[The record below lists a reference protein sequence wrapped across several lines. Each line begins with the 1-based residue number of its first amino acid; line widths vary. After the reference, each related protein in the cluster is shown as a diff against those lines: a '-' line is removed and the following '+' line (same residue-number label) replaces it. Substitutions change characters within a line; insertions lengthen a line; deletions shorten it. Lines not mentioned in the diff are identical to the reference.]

1 MKVEFVEVALNVPVN
16 QTFTYSAIPAGT
28 LSTQE
33 KKSQGEL
40 FQKKRA
46 RKVESFECAVGSRVQ
61 VMLGGRRV
69 SGIITAL
76 HEKLPQNFPV
86 PQNKIRPIL
95 RVLDETPLLNEEMM
109 SLGRW
114 ISSFYLCSIGEAYS
128 AMIPGGIK
136 ESDSGWG
143 FSAQIEED
151 DFASEKTLSDEQKA
165 AVNGILNSAEI
176 ENSYEAIANE
186 MQFKERNRPAKNH
199 FEKSD
204 SAEAQTIPREKNAKP
219 KNLFQYIYGATG
231 SGKTEVFL
239 SAAETILERGKGVIY
254 LVPEIA
260 LTPQVARA
268 VVNRF
273 GSTVA
278 ILHSRLTPAQKLF
291 EYKRIIKKE
300 ARVVIGAR
308 SAIFAPVPDLG
319 MIIIDEE
326 HDPSYKSENTPR
338 YHARQVAMHRAQLKK
353 IPLVMG
359 SATPSVEAW
368 NSIKQKQFECHC
380 LTKRLSGGKMPL
392 IECVD
397 LSREK
402 IDGSISRILEEEIRA
417 TLAENRQ
424 VILFLNRRG
433 FNHIFRCQTCGFEL
447 KCKNCSVPMTYHK
460 AQNKIVCHYCGYSL
474 KPLSVCPKC
483 ASLDIGYLG
492 FGTEFIENEVKS
504 KFPSARALRLDS
516 DSLGKKNEL
525 EEKISAFKNGE
536 ADILLGTQMIAKGLN
551 FPKLKLVGV
560 ILADTSLHI
569 PDFRAAERTFSLITQ
584 VAGRAGRF
592 FPDGKVIVQTYS
604 PENPAIYCACHSQA
618 KQFYAGE
625 IELRKMLS
633 FPPFS
638 RLLRLVFRSALERDA
653 EQCADEAK
661 KIVEAELANLKER
674 HTSGAAETEI
684 LGPSEC
690 ALSKV
695 ASNYRHQIL
704 LRGKSIAVLQRL
716 ASVLLY
722 SFRAPH
728 GVFIEAD
735 VDPVS
740 LL

>member
-1 MKVEFVEVALNVPVN
+1 MKAEFVEVALNVPIN
-16 QTFTYSAIPAGT
+16 QTFTYSAIPAGKV
-28 LSTQE
+28 LAQE

-40 FQKKRA
+40 LPKKRA
-46 RKVESFECAVGSRVQ
+46 RKVESFECAVGARVQ
-61 VMLGGRRV
+61 VMFGNRRAN
-69 SGIITAL
+69 GIITAL
-76 HEKLPQNFPV
+76 HEKLPENFPV
-86 PQNKIRPIL
+86 PKNKIRPIL
-95 RVLDETPLLNEEMM
+95 RVLDEEPLLNEEMM
-109 SLGRW
+109 ELGKW

-136 ESDSGWG
+136 ESESGNG
-143 FSAQIEED
+143 FSSQIEEE
-151 DFASEKTLSDEQKA
+151 DFRTERILSEEQKD
-165 AVNGILNSAEI
+165 AVMGILNSASE
-176 ENSYEAIANE
+176 ENSDEENSSE
-186 MQFKERNRPAKNH
+186 K
-199 FEKSD
+199 KSD
-204 SAEAQTIPREKNAKP
+204 EKFQKQ
-219 KNLFQYIYGATG
+219 KKLFQYIYGATG

-239 SAAETILERGKGVIY
+239 SAAEKILEQGKGVIY

-268 VVNRF
+268 VTNRF
-273 GSTVA
+273 GSTAAV
-278 ILHSRLTPAQKLF
+278 LHSGLTPAQKLF
-291 EYKRIIKKE
+291 EYKRITKKE

-326 HDPSYKSENTPR
+326 HDSSYKSGNTPR

-368 NSIKQKQFECHC
+368 NSIQEKKFECHR

-402 IDGSISRILEEEIRA
+402 MDGSISKILEEEIRA

-460 AQNKIVCHYCGYSL
+460 AQNKILCHYCGYSL

-483 ASLDIGYLG
+483 GSLDIGYLG

-504 KFPSARALRLDS
+504 KFPSARAIRIDT

-525 EEKISAFKNGE
+525 EEKIAAFKNGE

-560 ILADTSLHI
+560 ILADTSLHL

-604 PENPAIYCACHSQA
+604 NENPAIYFACHSQA
-618 KQFYAGE
+618 QKFYSEE
-625 IELRKMLS
+625 IALRKALS

-638 RLLRLVFRSALERDA
+638 RLLRLVFRSTVERDA

-661 KIVEAELANLKER
+661 KILDAELKKLKSR
-674 HTSGAAETEI
+674 YTAGADETEI

-704 LRGKSIAVLQRL
+704 LRGKSISILQRL
-716 ASVLLY
+716 ASILIY
-722 SFRAPH
+722 SFRAPQ
-728 GVFIEAD
+728 GVYIEAD
-735 VDPVS
+735 VDPAS

>member
-1 MKVEFVEVALNVPVN
+1 
-16 QTFTYSAIPAGT
+16 
-28 LSTQE
+28 STQE

-46 RKVESFECAVGSRVQ
+46 RKVESFECAVGARVQ
-61 VMLGGRRV
+61 VMFGNRRTTGV
-69 SGIITAL
+69 ITAL
-76 HEKLPQNFPV
+76 HEKLPQDFPV

-95 RVLDETPLLNEEMM
+95 RVLDETPLLNEETM
-109 SLGRW
+109 SLGKW

-136 ESDSGWG
+136 ESEAAWG

-151 DFASEKTLSDEQKA
+151 DFSSEKILSCEQKN
-165 AVNGILNSAEI
+165 AVQGILNSAEI
-176 ENSYEAIANE
+176 EIPCEEISSENK
-186 MQFKERNRPAKNH
+186 FD
-199 FEKSD
+199 EKKSK
-204 SAEAQTIPREKNAKP
+204 Q

-239 SAAETILERGKGVIY
+239 SAAEKILEKGKGVIY

-308 SAIFAPVPDLG
+308 SAIFAPVPNLG

-326 HDPSYKSENTPR
+326 HDSSYKSENTPR

-368 NSIKQKQFECHC
+368 NSIAQKKFECHC

-402 IDGSISRILEEEIRA
+402 IEGSISKILEDEIRA

-460 AQNKIVCHYCGYSL
+460 VQNKILCHYCGYSL

-504 KFPSARALRLDS
+504 KFPSARAIRLDT

-525 EEKISAFKNGE
+525 EEKIAAFKNGE
-536 ADILLGTQMIAKGLN
+536 ADILLGTQ
-551 FPKLKLVGV
+551 
-560 ILADTSLHI
+560 
-569 PDFRAAERTFSLITQ
+569 
-584 VAGRAGRF
+584 
-592 FPDGKVIVQTYS
+592 
-604 PENPAIYCACHSQA
+604 
-618 KQFYAGE
+618 
-625 IELRKMLS
+625 
-633 FPPFS
+633 
-638 RLLRLVFRSALERDA
+638 
-653 EQCADEAK
+653 
-661 KIVEAELANLKER
+661 
-674 HTSGAAETEI
+674 
-684 LGPSEC
+684 
-690 ALSKV
+690 
-695 ASNYRHQIL
+695 
-704 LRGKSIAVLQRL
+704 
-716 ASVLLY
+716 
-722 SFRAPH
+722 
-728 GVFIEAD
+728 
-735 VDPVS
+735 
-740 LL
+740 

>member
-1 MKVEFVEVALNVPVN
+1 MKAEFVEVALNVPVN
-16 QTFTYSAIPAGT
+16 QTFTYSAIPAGKI
-28 LSTQE
+28 SVQE

-46 RKVESFECAVGSRVQ
+46 RKVESFECAVGARVQ
-61 VMLGGRRV
+61 VMFGNRRTTGV
-69 SGIITAL
+69 ITAL
-76 HEKLPQNFPV
+76 HEKLPQDFPV

-95 RVLDETPLLNEEMM
+95 RVLDETPLLNEETM
-109 SLGRW
+109 SLGKW

-136 ESDSGWG
+136 ESEAAWG

-151 DFASEKTLSDEQKA
+151 DFSSEKILSYEQKD
-165 AVNGILNSAEI
+165 AVQGILNSAEI
-176 ENSYEAIANE
+176 EIPCEEISSENK
-186 MQFKERNRPAKNH
+186 FD
-199 FEKSD
+199 EKKSK
-204 SAEAQTIPREKNAKP
+204 Q

-239 SAAETILERGKGVIY
+239 SAAEKILEKGKGVIY

-326 HDPSYKSENTPR
+326 HDSSYKSENTPR

-368 NSIKQKQFECHC
+368 NSIAQKKFECHC

-402 IDGSISRILEEEIRA
+402 IEGSISKILEDEIRA

-460 AQNKIVCHYCGYSL
+460 VQNKILCHYCGYSL

-492 FGTEFIENEVKS
+492 FGTEFIENEVKA
-504 KFPSARALRLDS
+504 KFPSARAIRLDT

-525 EEKISAFKNGE
+525 EEKIAAFKNGE

-604 PENPAIYCACHSQA
+604 PENPAIYFACHSQLQ
-618 KQFYAGE
+618 KFYADE
-625 IELRKMLS
+625 IELRKALS

-638 RLLRLVFRSALERDA
+638 RLLRLVFRSTVERDA
-653 EQCADEAK
+653 EQCASEAK
-661 KIVEAELANLKER
+661 KILSAELQSLKEK

-695 ASNYRHQIL
+695 AANYRHQIL
-704 LRGKSIAVLQRL
+704 LRGNSIAILQRL
-716 ASVLLY
+716 ASVLIY
-722 SFRAPH
+722 SFRAPQ
-728 GVFIEAD
+728 GVYIEAD
-735 VDPVS
+735 VDPAS

>member
-1 MKVEFVEVALNVPVN
+1 MKIEFVEVALNVPVN
-16 QTFTYSAIPAGT
+16 QTFTYSAIPAGKI
-28 LSTQE
+28 SAHE
-33 KKSQGEL
+33 KKFQGEL

-46 RKVESFECAVGSRVQ
+46 RKVESFECAAGSRVQ
-61 VMLGGRRV
+61 VMFGNRRTTGV
-69 SGIITAL
+69 ITAL
-76 HEKLPQNFPV
+76 HEKLPQDFPV

-109 SLGRW
+109 SLGKW
-114 ISSFYLCSIGEAYS
+114 ISSFYLCSLGEAYS

-136 ESDSGWG
+136 ESDAAWG

-151 DFASEKTLSDEQKA
+151 DFKSEKILSDEQKA
-165 AVNGILNSAEI
+165 AVQGILDSAEI
-176 ENSYEAIANE
+176 E
-186 MQFKERNRPAKNH
+186 
-199 FEKSD
+199 
-204 SAEAQTIPREKNAKP
+204 IPREEISGENKFEEKDSKQ

-239 SAAETILERGKGVIY
+239 SAAEKILEKGKGVIY

-268 VVNRF
+268 VLNRF

-291 EYKRIIKKE
+291 EYKRVIKKE

-326 HDPSYKSENTPR
+326 HDSSYKSESTPR
-338 YHARQVAMHRAQLKK
+338 YHARQVAMHRAQSKK

-368 NSIKQKQFECHC
+368 NSIVQKKFECHN

-402 IDGSISRILEEEIRA
+402 IDGSISKILEDEIRA

-433 FNHIFRCQTCGFEL
+433 FNHIFRCKTCGFEL

-460 AQNKIVCHYCGYSL
+460 AQNKILCHYCGYSRG
-474 KPLSVCPKC
+474 PLSVCPKC

-504 KFPSARALRLDS
+504 KFPSARAIRLDT

-525 EEKISAFKNGE
+525 EEKIAAFKNGD

-604 PENPAIYCACHSQA
+604 PENPAIYFACHSQA
-618 KQFYAGE
+618 QKFYADE
-625 IELRKMLS
+625 IELRKALL

-638 RLLRLVFRSALERDA
+638 RLLRLVFRSTVERDA
-653 EQCADEAK
+653 EQCASEAK
-661 KIVEAELANLKER
+661 KILSAELQSLKER

-695 ASNYRHQIL
+695 AANYRHQIL
-704 LRGKSIAVLQRL
+704 LRGNSIAVLQRL
-716 ASVLLY
+716 ASVLIY
-722 SFRAPH
+722 SFRAPQ
-728 GVFIEAD
+728 GVYIEAD
-735 VDPVS
+735 VDPAS

>member
-1 MKVEFVEVALNVPVN
+1 MKAEFVEVALNVPVN
-16 QTFTYSAIPAGT
+16 QTFTYSAIPAGKI
-28 LSTQE
+28 SAHE

-40 FQKKRA
+40 FQKKRT
-46 RKVESFECAVGSRVQ
+46 RKVESFECAVGARVQ
-61 VMLGGRRV
+61 VMFGNRRATGV
-69 SGIITAL
+69 ITAL
-76 HEKLPQNFPV
+76 HEKLPQDFPV

-95 RVLDETPLLNEEMM
+95 RVLDETPLLNEETM
-109 SLGRW
+109 SLGKW

-136 ESDSGWG
+136 ESEAAWG

-151 DFASEKTLSDEQKA
+151 DFSSEKVLSDEQKA
-165 AVNGILNSAEI
+165 AVQGILNSAEI
-176 ENSYEAIANE
+176 E
-186 MQFKERNRPAKNH
+186 
-199 FEKSD
+199 
-204 SAEAQTIPREKNAKP
+204 IPCEEISSENKFNEKNSKQ

-239 SAAETILERGKGVIY
+239 SAAEKILEKGKGVIY

-278 ILHSRLTPAQKLF
+278 ILHSRLTQAQKLF

-308 SAIFAPVPDLG
+308 SAIFAPVPNLG

-368 NSIKQKQFECHC
+368 NSIAQKKFECHC

-402 IDGSISRILEEEIRA
+402 IEGSISKILEDEIRA

-424 VILFLNRRG
+424 AILFLNRRG

-460 AQNKIVCHYCGYSL
+460 VQNKILCHYCGYSL

-504 KFPSARALRLDS
+504 KFPSARAIRLDT

-525 EEKISAFKNGE
+525 EEKIAAFKNGE

-604 PENPAIYCACHSQA
+604 PENPAIYFACHSQPQ
-618 KQFYAGE
+618 KFYADE
-625 IELRKMLS
+625 IELRKALS

-638 RLLRLVFRSALERDA
+638 RLLRLVFRSTMERDA
-653 EQCADEAK
+653 EQCASEAK
-661 KIVEAELANLKER
+661 KILSAKLQSLKEK

-695 ASNYRHQIL
+695 AANYRHQIL
-704 LRGKSIAVLQRL
+704 LRGNSIAILQRL
-716 ASVLLY
+716 ASVLIY
-722 SFRAPH
+722 SFRAPQ
-728 GVFIEAD
+728 GVYIEAD
-735 VDPVS
+735 VDPAS

>member
-1 MKVEFVEVALNVPVN
+1 MKAEFVEVALNVPVN
-16 QTFTYSAIPAGT
+16 QTFTYSAIPAGKI
-28 LSTQE
+28 SAHE
-33 KKSQGEL
+33 KKFQGEL

-46 RKVESFECAVGSRVQ
+46 RKVESFECAAGSRVQ
-61 VMLGGRRV
+61 VMFGNRRTTGV
-69 SGIITAL
+69 ITAL
-76 HEKLPQNFPV
+76 HEKLPQDFPV

-109 SLGRW
+109 SLGKW

-136 ESDSGWG
+136 ESDAAWG

-151 DFASEKTLSDEQKA
+151 DFKSEKILSGEQKA
-165 AVNGILNSAEI
+165 AVQGILNSAEI
-176 ENSYEAIANE
+176 EIPSEEISGEN
-186 MQFKERNRPAKNH
+186 K
-199 FEKSD
+199 FEEKD
-204 SAEAQTIPREKNAKP
+204 SKQ

-239 SAAETILERGKGVIY
+239 SAAEKILEKGKGVIY

-268 VVNRF
+268 VLNRF

-278 ILHSRLTPAQKLF
+278 ILHSHLTPAQKLF
-291 EYKRIIKKE
+291 EYKRVIKKE

-326 HDPSYKSENTPR
+326 HDSSYKSESTPR

-368 NSIKQKQFECHC
+368 NSIVQKKFECHN

-402 IDGSISRILEEEIRA
+402 IDGSISKILEDEIRA

-460 AQNKIVCHYCGYSL
+460 AQNKILCHYCGYSRG
-474 KPLSVCPKC
+474 PLSVCPKC

-504 KFPSARALRLDS
+504 KFPSARAIRLDT

-525 EEKISAFKNGE
+525 EEKIAAFKNGD

-604 PENPAIYCACHSQA
+604 PENSPIYFACHSQA
-618 KQFYAGE
+618 QKFYADE
-625 IELRKMLS
+625 IELRKALL

-638 RLLRLVFRSALERDA
+638 RLLRLVFRSTVERDA
-653 EQCADEAK
+653 EQCASEAK
-661 KIVEAELANLKER
+661 KILSAELQSLKEK

-695 ASNYRHQIL
+695 AANYRHQIL
-704 LRGKSIAVLQRL
+704 LRGNSIAVLQRL
-716 ASVLLY
+716 ASVLIY
-722 SFRAPH
+722 SFRAPQ
-728 GVFIEAD
+728 GVYIEAD
-735 VDPVS
+735 VDPAS

>member
-1 MKVEFVEVALNVPVN
+1 MKAEFVEVALNVPVN
-16 QTFTYSAIPAGT
+16 QTFTYSAIPAGKI
-28 LSTQE
+28 STQE

-40 FQKKRA
+40 FSKNRA
-46 RKVESFECAVGSRVQ
+46 RKVESFECTVGSRVQ
-61 VMLGGRRV
+61 VMFGGRRAIGV
-69 SGIITAL
+69 ITAL

-86 PQNKIRPIL
+86 PLEKIRPVL
-95 RVLDETPLLNEEMM
+95 RVLDDTPLLNEEML
-109 SLGRW
+109 SLGKW

-136 ESDSGWG
+136 ESEVGGG
-143 FSAQIEED
+143 FSSQIEED
-151 DFASEKTLSDEQKA
+151 DFKSEKVLSEEQKK
-165 AVNGILNSAEI
+165 AVQGILNSAGEKQSC
-176 ENSYEAIANE
+176 ENLEE
-186 MQFKERNRPAKNH
+186 ENRSK
-199 FEKSD
+199 
-204 SAEAQTIPREKNAKP
+204 

-239 SAAETILERGKGVIY
+239 SVAEKILEQGKGVIY

-268 VVNRF
+268 VANRF

-278 ILHSRLTPAQKLF
+278 VLHSRLTPAQKLF

-308 SAIFAPVPDLG
+308 SAIFAPVPNLG

-326 HDPSYKSENTPR
+326 HDSSYKSESTPR
-338 YHARQVAMHRAQLKK
+338 YHARQVAMHRAQTKK

-368 NSIKQKQFECHC
+368 NSIAQKKFECHH

-402 IDGSISRILEEEIRA
+402 IEGSISKILEDEIRA
-417 TLAENRQ
+417 TLAEKRQ

-460 AQNKIVCHYCGYSL
+460 SQNKILCHYCGHSL

-525 EEKISAFKNGE
+525 EEKIAAFKKGE

-604 PENPAIYCACHSQA
+604 PENPAIYFACHSQA
-618 KQFYAGE
+618 QKFYSE
-625 IELRKMLS
+625 EVELRKALS

-638 RLLRLVFRSALERDA
+638 RLLRLVFRSAVERDA
-653 EQCADEAK
+653 EQCAAEAK
-661 KIVEAELANLKER
+661 KILDAELNALKER
-674 HTSGAAETEI
+674 HTAGAEESEI

-716 ASVLLY
+716 ASILIY
-722 SFRAPH
+722 SFRAPQ
-728 GVFIEAD
+728 GVFIETD
-735 VDPVS
+735 VDPAS